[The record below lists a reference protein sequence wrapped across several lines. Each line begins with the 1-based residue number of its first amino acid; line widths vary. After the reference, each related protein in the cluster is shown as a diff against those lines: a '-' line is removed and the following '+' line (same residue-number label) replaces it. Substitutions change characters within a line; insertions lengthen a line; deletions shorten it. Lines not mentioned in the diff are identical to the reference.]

1 MIEAQNNNSVQ
12 GKDGNSSK
20 PLLGEVLIAKYMGI
34 TPIKGFNEHTGN
46 EYYYYNNA
54 EIQDYEALPDYKEW
68 NNLMPVVE
76 KINKR
81 DWVTIYRDECKIHS
95 LVVGEFEDI
104 NIINEGQPTIKS
116 VYEAV
121 LKYVELTVSL
131 NLA

>member
-1 MIEAQNNNSVQ
+1 MKIQNNDKVQ
-12 GKDGNSSK
+12 DQDGNSTK
-20 PLLGEVLIAKYMGI
+20 PMLGEVLIAKYMGI
-34 TPIKGFNEHTGN
+34 TPIKGFNEYTGN
-46 EYYYYNNA
+46 EYWYYNNA
-54 EIQDYEALPDYKEW
+54 EMKDYEALPTYKEW
-68 NNLMPVVE
+68 NELMPVVE

-81 DWVTIYRDECKIHS
+81 DWVTIYSDQCKIHS

-104 NIINEGQPTIKS
+104 NIINEGQPLIKS

>member
-1 MIEAQNNNSVQ
+1 MESTKPTSNEAEN
-12 GKDGNSSK
+12 GNKSK

-34 TPIKGFNEHTGN
+34 TPIKGFNEYTEN
-46 EYYYYNNA
+46 EYWYYNNA
-54 EIQDYEALPDYKEW
+54 EMKDYEALPTYKEW
-68 NNLMPVVE
+68 NDLMPVVE

-81 DWVTIYRDECKIHS
+81 DWVTIYSDQCKIHS

-104 NIINEGQPTIKS
+104 NIINEGQPMINS

>member
-1 MIEAQNNNSVQ
+1 MNKVNKQAESSNST
-12 GKDGNSSK
+12 K
-20 PLLGEVLIAKYMGI
+20 PVLGEVLIAQYMGI
-34 TPIKGFNEHTGN
+34 TPIKGFNEHTRN
-46 EYYYYNNA
+46 EYWYYNNA
-54 EIQDYEALPDYKEW
+54 EMKDYEALPTYKEW
-68 NNLMPVVE
+68 NYLMPVVE

-81 DWVTIYRDECKIHS
+81 DWVTIYSDQCKIHS

-104 NIINEGQPTIKS
+104 NIINEGQPMINS

>member
-1 MIEAQNNNSVQ
+1 MQAQKNNSVKDQ
-12 GKDGNSSK
+12 GGNSSK

-34 TPIKGFNEHTGN
+34 IPIKGFNEHTGN
-46 EYYYYNNA
+46 EYWYYNNA
-54 EIQDYEALPDYKEW
+54 EMKDYEALPTYKEW
-68 NNLMPVVE
+68 NDLMPVVE

-81 DWVTIYRDECKIHS
+81 DWVTIYSDQCKIHS

-104 NIINEGQPTIKS
+104 NIINEGQPMINS